1 MSLTAQIGSS
11 ELSFK
16 LAQKLVAS
24 LAEKFA
30 FSFEDG
36 WNTISNRT
44 VENVQKRLKR
54 EKRRA
59 NPTAAIKHPRTAFS
73 FFTQKQRPVCQAAHP
88 EATFGQLSRF
98 VSEGWKALTP
108 AQMADFKA
116 LETADKARYQVERD
130 AVLAKVAEDASSAPA
145 VVAVV
150 DSSVVDG
157 SATPKKARKVKSAT
171 ATPVTVAPAAAP
183 APAPAPV
190 TAKRAKTPK
199 SAAVSAV
206 APLAT
211 EATVVVAPTTV
222 ADKKAKTP
230 KASKVTA
237 PVEAVAVVAAEVVAP
252 VVAKVAK
259 VAKPKT
265 VKA

>member
-11 ELSFK
+11 EVSFK

-150 DSSVVDG
+150 DSSVVEG
-157 SATPKKARKVKSAT
+157 SSTSKKARKPKSAT
-171 ATPVTVAPAAAP
+171 ATPVDVAPVVTATPAASTKRVKTPKAAATPVVEAVVAAPAAAP
-183 APAPAPV
+183 
-190 TAKRAKTPK
+190 
-199 SAAVSAV
+199 V
-206 APLAT
+206 A
-211 EATVVVAPTTV
+211 E
-222 ADKKAKTP
+222 KKAKTP
-230 KASKVTA
+230 KASKVAAA
-237 PVEAVAVVAAEVVAP
+237 PVVEAVVVAAP
-252 VVAKVAK
+252 VVAKAAK
-259 VAKPKT
+259 VAKPKA

>member
-130 AVLAKVAEDASSAPA
+130 AVLAKVAAETSSAPA
-145 VVAVV
+145 VVVTDVPVV
-150 DSSVVDG
+150 AEG
-157 SATPKKARKVKSAT
+157 AAKKARKPKSST
-171 ATPVTVAPAAAP
+171 ATPVSEVVAVVVAAP
-183 APAPAPV
+183 VAEKKV
-190 TAKRAKTPK
+190 KTPK
-199 SAAVSAV
+199 ANKAVPV
-206 APLAT
+206 V
-211 EATVVVAPTTV
+211 EAVVAAPV
-222 ADKKAKTP
+222 ATPVAEKKAKTP
-230 KASKVTA
+230 KASK
-237 PVEAVAVVAAEVVAP
+237 AVAATPVAEVVADVVAP

-259 VAKPKT
+259 VAKPKA

>member
-11 ELSFK
+11 EVCFK

-24 LAEKFA
+24 LAEKFS

-36 WNTISNRT
+36 WTTISNRT
-44 VENVQKRLKR
+44 VDNVQKRLKR

-130 AVLAKVAEDASSAPA
+130 AVLAKVAAESGSA
-145 VVAVV
+145 VVVVAAAVPEE
-150 DSSVVDG
+150 
-157 SATPKKARKVKSAT
+157 SAAPKKARKAKSAT
-171 ATPVTVAPAAAP
+171 APTTEVPAVVATPVAEKKVKTPKAPKAAAPSSEVAPAVAAP
-183 APAPAPV
+183 
-190 TAKRAKTPK
+190 
-199 SAAVSAV
+199 V
-206 APLAT
+206 A
-211 EATVVVAPTTV
+211 E
-222 ADKKAKTP
+222 KKAKTP
-230 KASKVTA
+230 KAPKAAAT
-237 PVEAVAVVAAEVVAP
+237 PVEAVAPVVEAVAP

-259 VAKPKT
+259 VAKPKA

>member
-36 WNTISNRT
+36 WNTISTRT

-130 AVLAKVAEDASSAPA
+130 AILAKVASESSSAPA
-145 VVAVV
+145 VVVA
-150 DSSVVDG
+150 DAPAEG
-157 SATPKKARKVKSAT
+157 AAAPKKARKAKSAT
-171 ATPVTVAPAAAP
+171 ATPATDVAPVVAATPAASTKRVKTPKAASTPVVEAVVAAPAAAP
-183 APAPAPV
+183 
-190 TAKRAKTPK
+190 
-199 SAAVSAV
+199 V
-206 APLAT
+206 A
-211 EATVVVAPTTV
+211 E
-222 ADKKAKTP
+222 KKAKTP
-230 KASKVTA
+230 KASKTA
-237 PVEAVAVVAAEVVAP
+237 VPAVVEAVVAAP
-252 VVAKVAK
+252 VVAKAAK
-259 VAKPKT
+259 VAKPKG

>member
-16 LAQKLVAS
+16 LSQKLVAS
-24 LAEKFA
+24 LAETFA

-36 WNTISNRT
+36 WNTVSTRT
-44 VENVQKRLKR
+44 VDNIQKRLKR

-116 LETADKARYQVERD
+116 LETADKARY
-130 AVLAKVAEDASSAPA
+130 KVDRRLLPLLPASKDQRTS
-145 VVAVV
+145 V
-150 DSSVVDG
+150 SS
-157 SATPKKARKVKSAT
+157 P
-171 ATPVTVAPAAAP
+171 TVS
-183 APAPAPV
+183 
-190 TAKRAKTPK
+190 PK
-199 SAAVSAV
+199 SGAYSHQAY
-206 APLAT
+206 
-211 EATVVVAPTTV
+211 
-222 ADKKAKTP
+222 
-230 KASKVTA
+230 
-237 PVEAVAVVAAEVVAP
+237 
-252 VVAKVAK
+252 
-259 VAKPKT
+259 
-265 VKA
+265 

>member
-16 LAQKLVAS
+16 LSQKLVAS

-36 WNTISNRT
+36 WNTVSTRT
-44 VENVQKRLKR
+44 VDNIQKRLKR

-130 AVLAKVAEDASSAPA
+130 AVLAKVAAETSSAPA
-145 VVAVV
+145 VVATDVPVV
-150 DSSVVDG
+150 AE
-157 SATPKKARKVKSAT
+157 ATSKKARKPKSAT
-171 ATPVTVAPAAAP
+171 ATPVSEAVVVAAAP
-183 APAPAPV
+183 
-190 TAKRAKTPK
+190 
-199 SAAVSAV
+199 V
-206 APLAT
+206 A
-211 EATVVVAPTTV
+211 E
-222 ADKKAKTP
+222 KKVKTP
-230 KASKVTA
+230 KASKAAA
-237 PVEAVAVVAAEVVAP
+237 PVVEAAVVPAPVAEKKTKTPKVTKAAAATSEVATPVVVAEVVAP
-252 VVAKVAK
+252 VVAKAAK
-259 VAKPKT
+259 VAKPKA

>member
-59 NPTAAIKHPRTAFS
+59 NPTSAIKHPRTAFS

-130 AVLAKVAEDASSAPA
+130 VVLAKVAAETGSAPA
-145 VVAVV
+145 VVADVPVV
-150 DSSVVDG
+150 AE
-157 SATPKKARKVKSAT
+157 ATSKKARKPKSAT
-171 ATPVTVAPAAAP
+171 ATPVDVAPVVVASTTDTP
-183 APAPAPV
+183 A
-190 TAKRAKTPK
+190 TGKRTKTPK
-199 SAAVSAV
+199 AAAVVAV
-206 APLAT
+206 V
-211 EATVVVAPTTV
+211 EAVPAPTPV
-222 ADKKAKTP
+222 AEKKPKTP
-230 KASKVTA
+230 KASKAAT
-237 PVEAVAVVAAEVVAP
+237 AEVVAP
-252 VVAKVAK
+252 VVAEVVVAPVVAKAAK

-265 VKA
+265 GKA

>member
-59 NPTAAIKHPRTAFS
+59 NPTSAIKHPRTAFS

-130 AVLAKVAEDASSAPA
+130 VVLAKVAAETSSAPA
-145 VVAVV
+145 VVVAEVV
-150 DSSVVDG
+150 EV
-157 SATPKKARKVKSAT
+157 ATASKKARKPKSAT
-171 ATPVTVAPAAAP
+171 ATPVDVAPVVVASTTATP
-183 APAPAPV
+183 A
-190 TAKRAKTPK
+190 TGKRAKTPK
-199 SAAVSAV
+199 AAAVTAV
-206 APLAT
+206 V
-211 EATVVVAPTTV
+211 EVVPAPTPV
-222 ADKKAKTP
+222 AEKKAKTP
-230 KASKVTA
+230 KASKTA
-237 PVEAVAVVAAEVVAP
+237 TAEVVAP
-252 VVAKVAK
+252 VVAEVAVAPVVAKAAK
-259 VAKPKT
+259 VAKPKA

>member
-59 NPTAAIKHPRTAFS
+59 NPTSAIKHPRTAFS

-130 AVLAKVAEDASSAPA
+130 VVLAKVAAETSSAPA
-145 VVAVV
+145 VVVAEVV
-150 DSSVVDG
+150 EV
-157 SATPKKARKVKSAT
+157 ATASKKARKPKSAT
-171 ATPVTVAPAAAP
+171 ATHVDVAPVVVASTTATP
-183 APAPAPV
+183 A
-190 TAKRAKTPK
+190 TGKRAKTPK
-199 SAAVSAV
+199 AAAVTAV
-206 APLAT
+206 TAVTA
-211 EATVVVAPTTV
+211 VVEVVPAPTPV
-222 ADKKAKTP
+222 AEKKAKTP
-230 KASKVTA
+230 KASKTVTA
-237 PVEAVAVVAAEVVAP
+237 DVVAPVVAEVVAP

-259 VAKPKT
+259 VAKPKA

>member
-36 WNTISNRT
+36 WNTISTRT

-130 AVLAKVAEDASSAPA
+130 AILAKVAADTSSAPA
-145 VVAVV
+145 VVV
-150 DSSVVDG
+150 
-157 SATPKKARKVKSAT
+157 SADTPTEGAAAPKKARKAKSAT
-171 ATPVTVAPAAAP
+171 ATPATDVAPVVAATP
-183 APAPAPV
+183 AAS
-190 TAKRAKTPK
+190 TKRVKTPK
-199 SAAVSAV
+199 AASTPVV
-206 APLAT
+206 
-211 EATVVVAPTTV
+211 EAVVAAPV
-222 ADKKAKTP
+222 AAPVAEKKAKTP
-230 KASKVTA
+230 KASKTA
-237 PVEAVAVVAAEVVAP
+237 APAVVEAVVAAP
-252 VVAKVAK
+252 VVAKAAK
-259 VAKPKT
+259 VAKSKA

>member
-11 ELSFK
+11 EVCFK

-36 WNTISNRT
+36 WATISNRT
-44 VENVQKRLKR
+44 VDNVQKRLKR
-54 EKRRA
+54 EKRRS

-130 AVLAKVAEDASSAPA
+130 AVLAKVAAESGSAVAVVASVVPEESAAPKKVRKAKSATAPATEAAVVATPVAEKKVKTPKASKA
-145 VVAVV
+145 VVAVAV
-150 DSSVVDG
+150 E
-157 SATPKKARKVKSAT
+157 ATPAV
-171 ATPVTVAPAAAP
+171 AAP
-183 APAPAPV
+183 VAAPV
-190 TAKRAKTPK
+190 A
-199 SAAVSAV
+199 
-206 APLAT
+206 
-211 EATVVVAPTTV
+211 E
-222 ADKKAKTP
+222 KKAKTP
-230 KASKVTA
+230 KAPKAAAT
-237 PVEAVAVVAAEVVAP
+237 PVEAVAPVVEAVAP

-265 VKA
+265 VKT

>member
-36 WNTISNRT
+36 WNTISTRT

-130 AVLAKVAEDASSAPA
+130 AVLAKVAAETSSAPA
-145 VVAVV
+145 VVVA
-150 DSSVVDG
+150 DAPTEG
-157 SATPKKARKVKSAT
+157 AAAPKKVRKVKSAT
-171 ATPVTVAPAAAP
+171 ATPVDVAPVVAATPAASTKRVKTPKAASTPVVEAVVAAPAAAP
-183 APAPAPV
+183 
-190 TAKRAKTPK
+190 
-199 SAAVSAV
+199 V
-206 APLAT
+206 A
-211 EATVVVAPTTV
+211 E
-222 ADKKAKTP
+222 KKAKTP
-230 KASKVTA
+230 KASKTA
-237 PVEAVAVVAAEVVAP
+237 APAVVEAVVAAP
-252 VVAKVAK
+252 VVAKAAK
-259 VAKPKT
+259 VAKPKG

>member
-16 LAQKLVAS
+16 LSQKLVAS

-36 WNTISNRT
+36 WNTVSTRT
-44 VENVQKRLKR
+44 VDNIQKRLKR

-130 AVLAKVAEDASSAPA
+130 AVLAKVAAETSSAPA
-145 VVAVV
+145 VVATDVPVV
-150 DSSVVDG
+150 AE
-157 SATPKKARKVKSAT
+157 ATSKKARKPKSAT
-171 ATPVTVAPAAAP
+171 ATPVSEAVVVAAAP
-183 APAPAPV
+183 VAEKKV
-190 TAKRAKTPK
+190 KTPK
-199 SAAVSAV
+199 ASKASAPVVEAAVV
-206 APLAT
+206 PAP
-211 EATVVVAPTTV
+211 V

-230 KASKVTA
+230 KASKAVAATPEVVA
-237 PVEAVAVVAAEVVAP
+237 PVVVAEVVAP
-252 VVAKVAK
+252 VVAKAAK

>member
-16 LAQKLVAS
+16 LSQKLVAS

-36 WNTISNRT
+36 WNTVSTRT
-44 VENVQKRLKR
+44 VDNIQKRLKR

-130 AVLAKVAEDASSAPA
+130 AVLAKVAAETSSAPA
-145 VVAVV
+145 VVATDVPVV
-150 DSSVVDG
+150 AEVTS
-157 SATPKKARKVKSAT
+157 KKARKPKSAT
-171 ATPVTVAPAAAP
+171 ATPVSEAVVVAAAP
-183 APAPAPV
+183 VAEKKVKTPKASKAAAPVVEAAVVPAPV
-190 TAKRAKTPK
+190 A
-199 SAAVSAV
+199 
-206 APLAT
+206 
-211 EATVVVAPTTV
+211 E
-222 ADKKAKTP
+222 KKAKTP
-230 KASKVTA
+230 KASK
-237 PVEAVAVVAAEVVAP
+237 AATPEVVAP
-252 VVAKVAK
+252 VVVAEAVAPVVAKAAK

>member
-11 ELSFK
+11 EVCFK

-36 WNTISNRT
+36 WATISNRT
-44 VENVQKRLKR
+44 VDNVQKRLKR
-54 EKRRA
+54 EKRRS

-130 AVLAKVAEDASSAPA
+130 AVLAKVAAESGSAVVVSAAVPEESAAPKKVRKAKSATAPATEAAVAVVVAATPVAEKKVKTPKASKA
-145 VVAVV
+145 VVAVAV
-150 DSSVVDG
+150 E
-157 SATPKKARKVKSAT
+157 ATPAV
-171 ATPVTVAPAAAP
+171 AAP
-183 APAPAPV
+183 
-190 TAKRAKTPK
+190 
-199 SAAVSAV
+199 V
-206 APLAT
+206 A
-211 EATVVVAPTTV
+211 E
-222 ADKKAKTP
+222 KKAKTP
-230 KASKVTA
+230 KAPKAAAAAAAAATA
-237 PVEAVAVVAAEVVAP
+237 VEAVVP
-252 VVAKVAK
+252 VVAKAAK
-259 VAKPKT
+259 VVKPKT